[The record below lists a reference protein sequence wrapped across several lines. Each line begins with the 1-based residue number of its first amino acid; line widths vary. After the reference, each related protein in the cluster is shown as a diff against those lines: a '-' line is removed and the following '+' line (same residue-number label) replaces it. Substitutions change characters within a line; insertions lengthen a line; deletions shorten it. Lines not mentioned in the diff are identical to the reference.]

1 MKLKKSLL
9 AGATAAT
16 LAFAGTGIA
25 TAQDGSSE
33 LPTGSLTSLS
43 SDGSGEGSST
53 DGSGE
58 GSSGIDADNILG
70 SLGDDEGILGSLV
83 TEAGDPFQTIKN
95 ITAIISLITAAVGL
109 GGLFG

>member
-16 LAFAGTGIA
+16 LALAGTGVA
-25 TAQDGSSE
+25 TAQDGSAD
-33 LPTGSLTSLS
+33 LPSGSLTSLS
-43 SDGSGEGSST
+43 SEEGSAEGSADGSSELDL
-53 DGSGE
+53 DGV
-58 GSSGIDADNILG
+58 LG

-109 GGLFG
+109 AGIFG

>member
-43 SDGSGEGSST
+43 SEEGSGEGSST

-58 GSSGIDADNILG
+58 SGIEG
-70 SLGDDEGILGSLV
+70 SLDGLVGDDGILGSFV
-83 TEAGDPFQTIKN
+83 TNDEDGIFSAIKN
-95 ITAIISLITAAVGL
+95 ITAVISLIVAAVGL